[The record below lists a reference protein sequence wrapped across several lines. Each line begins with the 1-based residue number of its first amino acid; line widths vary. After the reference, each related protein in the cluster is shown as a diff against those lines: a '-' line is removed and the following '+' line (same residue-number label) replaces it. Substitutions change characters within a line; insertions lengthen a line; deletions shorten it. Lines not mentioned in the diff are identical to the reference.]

1 VLMAISNAIGRRIMD
16 YPATPDKI
24 LKALGRI

>member
-1 VLMAISNAIGRRIMD
+1 MAISNAIGRRIMT

-24 LKALGRI
+24 LKALGKI